1 MLYVLAD
8 LGVAENI
15 VTIIGV
21 FAVFI
26 TIMVMQIA
34 HATNDRKHLKEGES
48 PMTQPMCQQVHQGW
62 QQCVVILTEAVKAN
76 ELRAADALRDL
87 KIDMKEQNK
96 LVIGSIQ
103 CLEKKVMNL
112 STNQGE

>member
-1 MLYVLAD
+1 MINVLAAFD
-8 LGVAENI
+8 TFENI
-15 VTIIGV
+15 AAIIGV
-21 FAVFI
+21 CAVFI
-26 TIMVMQIA
+26 TMFSIIYS
-34 HATNDRKHLKEGES
+34 HSTNDKKHLKEGEQ

-87 KIDMKEQNK
+87 KLDIKTQNS

-103 CLEKKVMNL
+103 CLEKKMM
-112 STNQGE
+112 EARK